1 MEDKIE
7 LVIKELLLNPETAEL
22 GKTLDLVNT
31 IRLSKTFSMLDI
43 HEHNFFKIRK
53 DALSKN
59 INIEFLD
66 EVFDFLEAV
75 YLAEKIAEEENKNEK
90 YFY

>member
-7 LVIKELLLNPETAEL
+7 FVIKELISNPDTNEL
-22 GKTLDLVNT
+22 GQTLDLVNT

-43 HEHNFFKIRK
+43 HEHNFFQIRK

-59 INIEFLD
+59 ISIEFLD

-75 YLAEKIAEEENKNEK
+75 YLAEKIAEEGSGKEK